1 MKALASKVPHKSE
14 NARHDIYW
22 LCMNKY
28 LIKYKLAT
36 VSELIKP
43 FNFDG
48 YEFTSYNTEWWESD
62 GWVASKEIDAE
73 NAGKARYEFM
83 KGLFPLVPEL
93 SVISQCAF
101 RYIANTY
108 FIYKLTN
115 NPEKKIYIYFVRE
128 VPPVGLHFDENEIV
142 NLMKIHNIPNKHGL
156 FFVADAANGG
166 SFYTDLSMLLIGV
179 EGLAGEIE
187 SKGTKKTNQ
196 VVLKEI
202 LGDELFT
209 KLYPYG
215 EGLRNL
221 LFHGKIKNHSEFDGL
236 VEIVYSRILT
246 YLKTKYDIS
255 LEENVVHPQRSFRG
269 NFEQA
274 MALEAFKGD
283 PILDLKLI
291 HEAFD
296 DRQNRHDI
304 FTYTDGLQ
312 DY

>member
-1 MKALASKVPHKSE
+1 
-14 NARHDIYW
+14 
-22 LCMNKY
+22 MNRY

-43 FNFDG
+43 FSLNG
-48 YEFTSYNTEWWESD
+48 YDFSSYHPEWWKSD
-62 GWVASKEIDAE
+62 GWVASREIEAE

-93 SVISQCAF
+93 AVVSQCAF

-108 FIYKLTN
+108 FIYRLTN
-115 NPEKKIYIYFVRE
+115 NQEKKIYIYFVRE
-128 VPPVGLHFDENEIV
+128 VPPVGLHFDGREID
-142 NLMKIHNIPNKHGL
+142 NLIKINKIPNKHGL
-156 FFVADAANGG
+156 FFIADAANGG
-166 SFYTDLSMLLIGV
+166 SLYTDLSMLLIGV

-187 SKGTKKTNQ
+187 SKGMKKTNQ

-202 LGDELFT
+202 LGEELFA

-221 LFHGKIKNHSEFDGL
+221 LFHGNVKNHAEFDGL
-236 VEIVYSRILT
+236 VEKVYARILI

-255 LEENVVHPQRSFRG
+255 LEENVVHPQRSFHG

-274 MALEAFKGD
+274 ASLEAFQGD

-304 FTYTDGLQ
+304 FTFADGLQ

>member
-1 MKALASKVPHKSE
+1 
-14 NARHDIYW
+14 
-22 LCMNKY
+22 MNKY

-43 FNFDG
+43 FILEG
-48 YEFTSYNTEWWESD
+48 YEFSSYNPEWWNSS
-62 GWVASKEIDAE
+62 GWVASKEIEAE
-73 NAGKARYEFM
+73 NAGKARNEFM
-83 KGLFPLVPEL
+83 KGLFPLVGEL

-101 RYIANTY
+101 RYTANSY

-128 VPPVGLHFDENEIV
+128 VPHVGLHFDDKEV
-142 NLMKIHNIPNKHGL
+142 ANLNKIHTIPNKHGL
-156 FFVADAANGG
+156 FFIADAANGG
-166 SFYTDLSMLLIGV
+166 SFFTDLSMLLIGV

-187 SKGTKKTNQ
+187 SRGMKKTNQ
-196 VVLKEI
+196 IVLKEI
-202 LGDELFT
+202 LGEDLYD

-221 LFHGKIKNHSEFDGL
+221 LFHGKVKNHAKFDGL
-236 VEIVYSRILT
+236 VEEVYVRIRV

-255 LEENVVHPQRSFRG
+255 LEENVVHPQRNFHG

-274 MALEAFKGD
+274 AALEAFKNE
-283 PILDLKLI
+283 PILDLKI
-291 HEAFD
+291 IDEAFD
-296 DRQNRHDI
+296 TSQNRHDI
-304 FTYTDGLQ
+304 FTYADGLQ